1 MRQYRGVSA
10 PATSGVRL
18 LDYVDLHTYY
28 AATHNGNS
36 VAFATAGDTGVQQA
50 RLDSTRAFWDPTCT
64 DTNIVDPNF
73 TTDADYTANCS
84 PPPQPPQ
91 LIPMMQ
97 SWVANNYPG
106 TKLAIDE

>member
-64 DTNIVDPNF
+64 DPNIVEPNF
-73 TTDADYTANCS
+73 HPRCGLHGELLAPAATSAADSDDAVLGC
-84 PPPQPPQ
+84 QQ
-91 LIPMMQ
+91 LSRNQ
-97 SWVANNYPG
+97 AGY
-106 TKLAIDE
+106 